1 MPLTKEIRQMP
12 NLTVTDT
19 SKQRWIL
26 LCAATAIFMSNLDI
40 SIVNIALPVIS
51 RHFNVSIGVVS
62 RVVLVYFLILTSFL
76 LGFGKLGDIKGFR
89 KVFIA
94 GFVIFISGSFLCG
107 ISRSINM
114 LIAFRVIQAIGG
126 SMLTALAPAIVSTL
140 LPPNIRGRALGIVG
154 TSGALGISLGP
165 AIGGL
170 VTSYLCW
177 NWIFFINIPL
187 GIVAIVIGSRVLP
200 GKQVQPADSSFDV
213 IGAILIFFA
222 LMTLLYG
229 LNMGQEQG
237 WTSWVILSSFILS
250 IVFFTIFFLQEKKTS
265 HPLLDLGLFRNWNF
279 SMGTLASFF
288 TLMVLNGMVFLF
300 PFYLEI
306 ARKMT
311 IDNAGFILV
320 IPSAVM
326 IFMGPVAGSLSDRIG
341 SRWLC
346 TIGMFLCAGAFL
358 MFGLL
363 HGSSSVLFIALSLAW
378 FGFTAGM
385 FMAPNSNLVMNEAPE
400 GKQGVASSVM
410 MLIRH
415 GGGVLG
421 ICLFETV
428 FSSSLPQKISIGNMS
443 LAHPSISSPM
453 LIEAFHNAFICGIF
467 FCLAAA
473 GFSFF
478 TKKRLR

>member
-1 MPLTKEIRQMP
+1 MPQLILTDP
-12 NLTVTDT
+12 
-19 SKQRWIL
+19 SKQRWVLI
-26 LCAATAIFMSNLDI
+26 CAAVAIFMSNLDI

-51 RHFNVSIGVVS
+51 RHFNVSIGIVS

-76 LGFGKLGDIKGFR
+76 LGFGKLGDIKDFR
-89 KVFIA
+89 NVFIA
-94 GFVIFISGSFLCG
+94 GFIIFISGSFLCG

-140 LPPNIRGRALGIVG
+140 LPTHIRGRALGIVG

-170 VTSYLCW
+170 VTSYLSW
-177 NWIFFINIPL
+177 HWIFFLNIPL
-187 GIVAIVIGSRVLP
+187 GIVAILIGSRTLP
-200 GKQVQPADSSFDV
+200 GKQAKTVDSSFDV
-213 IGAILIFFA
+213 IGAILIFFS
-222 LMTLLYG
+222 LMTLLYS
-229 LNMGQEQG
+229 LNLGQEQG
-237 WTSWVILSSFILS
+237 WTSWAILSSFTLS
-250 IVFFTIFFLQEKKTS
+250 IVFFTLFFLQEKKAA

-288 TLMVLNGMVFLF
+288 ALMILNGMVFLF

-306 ARKMT
+306 ARKLT
-311 IDNAGFILV
+311 IDKAGFILV

-326 IFMGPVAGSLSDRIG
+326 IFMGPLAGSLSDKTG

-358 MFGLL
+358 MFGFL
-363 HGSSSVLFIALSLAW
+363 HENSPVFFIAFSLVW

-385 FMAPNSNLVMNEAPE
+385 FMAPNSNLVMGEAPE

-421 ICLFETV
+421 ICIFETV
-428 FSSSLPQKISIGNMS
+428 FSSFLPQKISIENMS
-443 LAHPSISSPM
+443 IAHPAISFPM
-453 LIEAFHNAFICGIF
+453 LIQGFHNAFMLGIF

-478 TKKRLR
+478 TKKKVR

>member
-1 MPLTKEIRQMP
+1 MPKLI
-12 NLTVTDT
+12 VTDT

-26 LCAATAIFMSNLDI
+26 ICAASAIFMSNLDI

-51 RHFNVSIGVVS
+51 RHFNVGIGIVS

-94 GFVIFISGSFLCG
+94 GFFIFISGSFLCG
-107 ISRSINM
+107 ISKSIDM

-140 LPPNIRGRALGIVG
+140 LPPHIRGRALGIVG
-154 TSGALGISLGP
+154 TSGALGISMGP

-170 VTSYLCW
+170 VTSYLSW
-177 NWIFFINIPL
+177 HWIFFINIPI
-187 GIVAIVIGSRVLP
+187 GIIAILIGSRVLP
-200 GKQVQPADSSFDV
+200 EKQAKTVDSRFDI
-213 IGAILIFFA
+213 IGAVLIFFA

-229 LNMGQEQG
+229 LNMGQERG
-237 WTSWVILSSFILS
+237 WTSFVILSSFILS
-250 IVFFTIFFLQEKKTS
+250 IVFFTLFFLQEKKS
-265 HPLLDLGLFRNWNF
+265 PYPLLDLSLFRNRNF

-288 TLMVLNGMVFLF
+288 VLMILNGTVFLF

-306 ARKMT
+306 ARKLT
-311 IDNAGFILV
+311 IDKAGLILV

-326 IFMGPVAGSLSDRIG
+326 IFMGPVAGNLSDKIG

-346 TIGMFLCAGAFL
+346 TIGMLLCSGAFF
-358 MFGLL
+358 MFSLL
-363 HGSSSVLFIALSLAW
+363 HGSSLVLFIAFALIW

-385 FMAPNSNLVMNEAPE
+385 FMAPNSNLVMSEAPHE
-400 GKQGVASSVM
+400 KQGVASSVM

-421 ICLFETV
+421 ICIFETV
-428 FSSSLPQKISIGNMS
+428 FSSSLPQKISIGNIS
-443 LAHPSISSPM
+443 LAHPAISSPV
-453 LIEAFHNAFICGIF
+453 LIEGFHNAFIFGIF
-467 FCLAAA
+467 LCFAAA
-473 GFSFF
+473 VFSFL
-478 TKKRLR
+478 TKKRIR